1 MWEYLKTVRK
11 PILLYGMG
19 DGAEKILAVLREK
32 GIPVAGIFA
41 SDGFVRGHC
50 FAGFPVMG
58 YTEAKEKWGSFCV
71 LVCFGTHRP
80 EVVQL
85 IRSVGEEQELYAP
98 DVPVIGDGL
107 FTREYAEKHRAELE
121 KVYAA
126 LADEQSR
133 LVFCN
138 VIEYKLTG
146 KIEPLFLCETPPGEA
161 WQSIIRPTRE
171 EIYMDLGAYTGD
183 TIREFIGAAGEY
195 RAIYAVE
202 PDPKTFARLQKNTAD
217 LHDCVLFRLGIHS
230 TYAQMP
236 FAARGGRNSALAGE
250 GRLTEM
256 DSVDHL
262 LCGRPVTYIKMD
274 VEGQER
280 AAIAGVAETIRR
292 HRPRMMISAYHR
304 TEDLFALPLQ
314 VLAMQPDYKLYL
326 RHYPCLPAWDTAYY
340 FV

>member
-32 GIPVAGIFA
+32 AIPVAGIFA

-146 KIEPLFLCETPPGEA
+146 KIQPLFLCETPPGEA

-202 PDPKTFARLQKNTAD
+202 PDPKTFAKLQKNTAD

-280 AAIAGVAETIRR
+280 AAIAGAAETIRR